1 MKALSI
7 FCFGGDVNLRDGWRI
22 GAIFTPLSV
31 TGGKES
37 RGIVDG
43 SVKHIDK
50 GLHFVFA
57 VESKKVPTKL
67 IKERLGKW
75 IESQPEKPSKKEA
88 KEQREAI
95 EFELISRALPVKKEI
110 GVFIQESPNGI
121 GWIYVESVSNSIIDK
136 CLSVISTLI
145 DFRDFGEIMPISWPI
160 SCDDVQ
166 KHLNEWLL
174 SKESPVP
181 LFIGESASLNGDNGD
196 VVYKKHDILTEEVI
210 EHIKGG
216 KNCTR
221 LNMSIVKDGV
231 ALVEFDVTNKL
242 QFPRIKFASLAGKE
256 NQEELLES
264 KNAITMLELIE
275 FNRIIGKAFI

>member
-7 FCFGGDVNLRDGWRI
+7 FWFSGSVNLREGWRI
-22 GAIFTPLSV
+22 GTVFTPLSV

-37 RGIVDG
+37 HGIIDG

-57 VESKKVPTKL
+57 VESKKVPSKL

-75 IESQPEKPSKKEA
+75 IESQSQQPSKKEV

-110 GVFIQESPNGI
+110 SVFIQESPNRV

-145 DFRDFGEIMPISWPI
+145 DFRDFGEIMPIS
-160 SCDDVQ
+160 CDDVQ
-166 KHLNEWLL
+166 KNLNEWLT
-174 SKESPVP
+174 SKEAPKP
-181 LFIGESASLNGDNGD
+181 LFIGNSASLNGENGE
-196 VVYKKHDILTEEVI
+196 VTYKKHDIMTDQVT

-221 LNMSIVKDGV
+221 LNMSIIKDGV
-231 ALVEFDVTNKL
+231 TLVEFDVTNKL

>member
-7 FCFGGDVNLRDGWRI
+7 FGFGGDVNLRDGWRI

-37 RGIVDG
+37 YGIVDG
-43 SVKHIDK
+43 SVKHLDK

-57 VESKKVPTKL
+57 VETKKVPSKL

-95 EFELISRALPVKKEI
+95 EFELISRALPAKKEI
-110 GVFIQESPNGI
+110 SVFIQQSPNGV

-145 DFRDFGEIMPISWPI
+145 DFRDFGEIMPIS
-160 SCDDVQ
+160 CDDVQ

-174 SKESPVP
+174 SKEAPKP
-181 LFIGESASLNGDNGD
+181 LFIGDSASLNGEHGD
-196 VVYKKHDILTEEVI
+196 VVYKKHDIMTEEVT

-264 KNAITMLELIE
+264 KASIAMLELIE

>member
-7 FCFGGDVNLRDGWRI
+7 LGFGGDVNLRDGWRI

-37 RGIVDG
+37 HGIVDG
-43 SVKHIDK
+43 SVKHLDK

-57 VESKKVPTKL
+57 LETKKVPSKL

-110 GVFIQESPNGI
+110 SVFIQESHNGV
-121 GWIYVESVSNSIIDK
+121 GWIYIESVSNSIIDK

-145 DFRDFGEIMPISWPI
+145 DCHEFGEIMPIP
-160 SCDDVQ
+160 CDGVQ
-166 KHLNEWLL
+166 KNLNEWLT
-174 SKESPVP
+174 SKEAPQP
-181 LFIGESASLNGDNGD
+181 LFIGDSASLNGENGE
-196 VVYKKHDILTEEVI
+196 VTYKKHDIMTDQVT

-221 LNMSIVKDGV
+221 LNMSIIKDGV
-231 ALVEFDVTNKL
+231 TLVEFDVTNKL

>member
-1 MKALSI
+1 MKSLSI
-7 FCFGGDVNLRDGWRI
+7 FSFCGDVNLRDGWRI

-37 RGIVDG
+37 HGIIDG
-43 SVKHIDK
+43 SVKHIDN

-110 GVFIQESPNGI
+110 SVFIQESPNRV
-121 GWIYVESVSNSIIDK
+121 GWIYVESVSSSIIDK

-145 DFRDFGEIMPISWPI
+145 DCHEFGEIMPIP
-160 SCDDVQ
+160 CNGVQ
-166 KHLNEWLL
+166 KHLNEWLT
-174 SKESPVP
+174 SKEAPQP
-181 LFIGESASLNGDNGD
+181 LFIGDSASLNGENGE
-196 VVYKKHDILTEEVI
+196 VAYKKHDIVTDQVI
-210 EHIKGG
+210 EHIKSG

-221 LNMSIVKDGV
+221 LNMSIISDGV
-231 ALVEFDVTNKL
+231 TLVEFDVTNKL

-264 KNAITMLELIE
+264 KASIAMLELIE

>member
-1 MKALSI
+1 MNALSI
-7 FCFGGDVNLRDGWRI
+7 FSFSGDVNLRDGWRI

-37 RGIVDG
+37 NGIVDG
-43 SVKHIDK
+43 SVKHLDK

-57 VESKKVPTKL
+57 LETKKVPSKL

-110 GVFIQESPNGI
+110 SVFIQESHNGV
-121 GWIYVESVSNSIIDK
+121 GWIYIESVSNSIIDK
-136 CLSVISTLI
+136 CLSVVSTLI
-145 DFRDFGEIMPISWPI
+145 DFREFGEIMPI

-166 KHLNEWLL
+166 KHLNEWLT
-174 SKESPVP
+174 SKEAPKP
-181 LFIGESASLNGDNGD
+181 LFIGDSASLNGENGE
-196 VVYKKHDILTEEVI
+196 VTYKKHDIMTDQVT

-221 LNMSIVKDGV
+221 LNMSIIKDGV
-231 ALVEFDVTNKL
+231 TLVEFDVTNKL

-264 KNAITMLELIE
+264 KASITMLELIE
-275 FNRIIGKAFI
+275 FNRIIGEAFI

>member
-7 FCFGGDVNLRDGWRI
+7 FGFGGDVNLRDGWRI

-31 TGGKES
+31 TSGKES
-37 RGIVDG
+37 HGIIDG

-57 VESKKVPTKL
+57 VESKKVPSKL
-67 IKERLGKW
+67 IKERLDKW
-75 IESQPEKPSKKEA
+75 IESQSQQPSKKEA

-110 GVFIQESPNGI
+110 SVFIQESHNGV
-121 GWIYVESVSNSIIDK
+121 GWIYIESVSNSIIDK
-136 CLSVISTLI
+136 CLSVISTL
-145 DFRDFGEIMPISWPI
+145 FGEIMPIP
-160 SCDDVQ
+160 CDGVQ
-166 KHLNEWLL
+166 KNLNEWLT
-174 SKESPVP
+174 SKEAPKP
-181 LFIGESASLNGDNGD
+181 LFIGDSASLNGENGE
-196 VVYKKHDILTEEVI
+196 VTYKKHDIMTDQVT

-221 LNMSIVKDGV
+221 LNMSIISDGV
-231 ALVEFDVTNKL
+231 TLVEFDVTNKL

-256 NQEELLES
+256 NQEKLLES

>member
-1 MKALSI
+1 MNALSI
-7 FCFGGDVNLRDGWRI
+7 FSFCGDVNLRDGWRI
-22 GAIFTPLSV
+22 GAIFTQLSV

-37 RGIVDG
+37 HGIVDG
-43 SVKHIDK
+43 SVKHIDN

-57 VESKKVPTKL
+57 LETKKVPSKL

-110 GVFIQESPNGI
+110 SVFIQESHNGV
-121 GWIYVESVSNSIIDK
+121 GWIYIESVSNSIIDK

-145 DFRDFGEIMPISWPI
+145 DCHEFGEIMPIP
-160 SCDDVQ
+160 CDGVQ
-166 KHLNEWLL
+166 KNLNEWLT
-174 SKESPVP
+174 SKEAPKP
-181 LFIGESASLNGDNGD
+181 LFIGDSASLNGKNGE
-196 VVYKKHDILTEEVI
+196 VTYKKHDIMTNQVT

-221 LNMSIVKDGV
+221 LNMSIISDGV
-231 ALVEFDVTNKL
+231 TLVEFDVTNKL

-256 NQEELLES
+256 NQEKLLES

>member
-7 FCFGGDVNLRDGWRI
+7 FSFSGDVNLRDGWRI
-22 GAIFTPLSV
+22 GAIFTQLSV

-37 RGIVDG
+37 HGIVDG

-57 VESKKVPTKL
+57 LETKKVPSKL

-110 GVFIQESPNGI
+110 SVFIQESHNGV
-121 GWIYVESVSNSIIDK
+121 GWIYIESVSNSIIDK

-145 DFRDFGEIMPISWPI
+145 DCHEFGEIMPIP
-160 SCDDVQ
+160 CDGVQ
-166 KHLNEWLL
+166 KNLNEWLT
-174 SKESPVP
+174 SKEAPQP
-181 LFIGESASLNGDNGD
+181 LFIGDSASLNGENGE
-196 VVYKKHDILTEEVI
+196 VTYKKHDIMTDQVT

-221 LNMSIVKDGV
+221 LNMSIIKDGV
-231 ALVEFDVTNKL
+231 TLVEFDVTNKL

-264 KNAITMLELIE
+264 KASIAMLELIE

>member
-1 MKALSI
+1 MNALSI
-7 FCFGGDVNLRDGWRI
+7 FSFSGDVNLRDGWRI

-37 RGIVDG
+37 NGIVDG
-43 SVKHIDK
+43 SVKHIDN

-57 VESKKVPTKL
+57 LETKKVPTKL

-110 GVFIQESPNGI
+110 SVFIQESHNGV
-121 GWIYVESVSNSIIDK
+121 GWIYIESVSNSIIDK

-145 DFRDFGEIMPISWPI
+145 DFRDFGEIMPIP
-160 SCDDVQ
+160 CDGVQ
-166 KHLNEWLL
+166 KNLNEWLT
-174 SKESPVP
+174 SKEAPKP
-181 LFIGESASLNGDNGD
+181 LFIGDSASLNGENGE
-196 VVYKKHDILTEEVI
+196 VTYKKHDIMTDQVT

-221 LNMSIVKDGV
+221 LNMSIIKDGV
-231 ALVEFDVTNKL
+231 TLVEFDVTNKL